1 MGESGPT
8 CSRQTSFCLFPP
20 LRNAHV
26 VLKGGAA
33 GPYAGSGSGFPFRAA
48 DGERPVQRLKA

>member
-1 MGESGPT
+1 MGESGQSCWRTP
-8 CSRQTSFCLFPP
+8 SFCLFPP
-20 LRNAHV
+20 LGNAHV